1 MVAEGVQVPAGRLK
15 LEGSGSQDGELVS
28 YNARRIIALAVVLL
42 ASTLGG
48 LLTNSFFGSRVAP
61 VIGVV
66 VGAVVGMVLVVIWAS
81 RSS

>member
-1 MVAEGVQVPAGRLK
+1 
-15 LEGSGSQDGELVS
+15 VS

-48 LLTNSFFGSRVAP
+48 LLATALFDSRVAP
-61 VIGVV
+61 VLGVV
-66 VGAVVGMVLVVIWAS
+66 VGAVVGLALVVVWAG

>member
-1 MVAEGVQVPAGRLK
+1 LVAESVRVAARSLK
-15 LEGSGSQDGELVS
+15 LEGSGSQEGELVS
-28 YNARRIIALAVVLL
+28 YNAKRIIALVVILL

-61 VIGVV
+61 VLGVV